1 MADHLNIESTTGHTV
16 AAAADAEATT
26 VVRQQQLLQ
35 YTMVDDDDGDDFISS
50 SSSSM
55 MTSAIINYSN
65 LSSNQSVIVM
75 HRTLAELIVGT
86 FTFMVIILMT
96 VVGNFLVILSVVTY
110 KPLNKVQNYF
120 LVSLA
125 AADLCVATLVMPLH
139 VVKFIIGEWVF
150 GLVLCQMWL
159 TFDILCC
166 TASILNLC
174 AIALDRYWAI
184 TSPIV
189 YSSRRTLKLVLTMIT
204 VLWLL
209 SALISIPPLI
219 GWNDWSKENLVQTCE
234 LTQETGFVIFSAA
247 GSFYVPLLVMTTV
260 YIKIFATARD
270 RLRSKRIRSMRQL
283 SVHGNLPN
291 DELKPILRRGGLNST
306 FRRKRTSSQILQRK
320 HSCPNPL
327 PAANDCE
334 TPQTQT
340 EQPQPHP
347 QDVNNCSNG
356 TTSLKL
362 PTAIKPLETLN
373 VQKLIKEKERIS
385 VTKEKKAAKTLAV
398 IMGVFVLCWLPFFL
412 MYIIKP
418 FCECGLHPKIEEA
431 ITWLGYI
438 NSAINPVRFS
448 FITICIKF
456 SLYFAI
462 VL

>member
-1 MADHLNIESTTGHTV
+1 MLDQLYVEPSTTTADRTV
-16 AAAADAEATT
+16 TATDASYAAMTASAHDEYFYQSTGFINGTSNSTNDTSLT
-26 VVRQQQLLQ
+26 V
-35 YTMVDDDDGDDFISS
+35 
-50 SSSSM
+50 
-55 MTSAIINYSN
+55 
-65 LSSNQSVIVM
+65 

-96 VVGNFLVILSVVTY
+96 VVGNILVILSVVTY

-125 AADLCVATLVMPLH
+125 AADLCVALLVMPLH

-184 TSPIV
+184 TSPIA
-189 YSSRRTLKLVLTMIT
+189 YSNKRTLKLVLSMIAT
-204 VLWLL
+204 LWCM

-219 GWNDWSKENLVQTCE
+219 GWNDWSKENLEITCE

-270 RLRSKRIRSMRQL
+270 RLRNKRIRSIRQL
-283 SVHGNLPN
+283 SCHGLAN
-291 DELKPILRRGGLNST
+291 DETKPMLRRGGLNST
-306 FRRKRTSSQILQRK
+306 FRRKRNSSTASISLRK
-320 HSCPNPL
+320 RSLPNPL
-327 PAANDCE
+327 LGTAALEDSRLQA
-334 TPQTQT
+334 QTT
-340 EQPQPHP
+340 T
-347 QDVNNCSNG
+347 NNCTNG
-356 TTSLKL
+356 ALKL
-362 PTAIKPLETLN
+362 PAAVKPLESLN
-373 VQKLIKEKERIS
+373 VQKLIKDRERIS

-438 NSAINPVRFS
+438 NSAINPVS
-448 FITICIKF
+448 FIFPIR
-456 SLYFAI
+456 
-462 VL
+462 